1 MFRLVPYCVALST
14 ALACE
19 LAVRV
24 AAAAGPVPCEAP
36 TLSVLLPDGQ
46 RWATATARLDAHL
59 RGLNDLDRC
68 AHVTVLPDVSGV
80 SVRVTTGDGR
90 EAERHVESV
99 DELLLT
105 AEALLALP
113 PQSKA
118 HESNAATPTV
128 PTSTA
133 KPTKPE
139 PTAAHVEVGIAG
151 AVRLGGAPSY
161 LGGGIAAF
169 AGFSLD
175 RWLLAM
181 GARFDVTDAFLERR
195 TTSDFHMQSTA
206 VSVSAG
212 RRMDLGQAAL
222 DALVGA
228 NVVVES
234 QDADDGPRE
243 IHGAAGDF
251 RLGVA
256 LRISGP
262 RSGSIR
268 PFAVGDFEG
277 SPTRLRSKKYI
288 ERSLPNLPW
297 WSSGLAIGILWGAR

>member
-1 MFRLVPYCVALST
+1 MFRLAPYCVALSA

-19 LAVRV
+19 LVVRI
-24 AAAAGPVPCEAP
+24 AAAAGPVSCAAP
-36 TLSVLLPDGQ
+36 TLSVRLPDDQ
-46 RWATATARLDAHL
+46 RWASATARLTVHL
-59 RGLNDLDRC
+59 RGLRYLDRC
-68 AHVTVLPDVSGV
+68 AHVTVVPDVDGV
-80 SVRVTTGDGR
+80 SVRVTTSDGR
-90 EAERHVESV
+90 EAERHAESV

-113 PQSKA
+113 PPFSSHQD
-118 HESNAATPTV
+118 NAAPLTV
-128 PTSTA
+128 PANRA
-133 KPTKPE
+133 KATKLE
-139 PTAAHVEVGIAG
+139 PTSAHVEVGVGG

-161 LGGGIAAF
+161 VGGGVAAF
-169 AGFSLD
+169 AGFTLD

-181 GARFDVTDAFLERR
+181 GARFDATDAFLKRR
-195 TTSDFHMQSTA
+195 TSSDFQMQSTA
-206 VSVSAG
+206 LSVSAG
-212 RRMDLGQAAL
+212 RRMDIGQAAL

-268 PFAVGDFEG
+268 PFAVSDFEA
-277 SPTRLRSKKYI
+277 SPNRIRGKKYI
-288 ERSLPNLPW
+288 DRSLPNLPW